1 MYFTLGAALRARRA
15 LYLGVV
21 RGSGGACNKSR
32 AVRSPGARGL
42 IAAFSYGFI
51 KFHHYYSK
59 LVRTSCGL
67 RQMFINTK
75 LTTSKREFNRELAHT
90 LTPSPRERGSR
101 NEVLRASSHRSVMS
115 SKNLLLNTDA
125 VDGLL
130 TTTEAE

>member
-1 MYFTLGAALRARRA
+1 MEGRVIKVGL
-15 LYLGVV
+15 
-21 RGSGGACNKSR
+21 S
-32 AVRSPGARGL
+32 AVRRGRARGL
-42 IAAFSYGFI
+42 IAACPYGFI
-51 KFHHYYSK
+51 TFHHYYSK

-75 LTTSKREFNRELAHT
+75 LTTSKREFAHT